1 MKIIGITGKSGC
13 GKSTFASLLSQK
25 LNCQHID
32 IDKIGHQAI
41 LQPEIITALCDEF
54 GNQILNDDGS
64 INRKKLGA
72 IVFVNKD
79 KMKILE
85 DLTYGYMQ
93 KCLDNILSQNN
104 ECIVLEY
111 ILLPRTKY
119 WNMCDSKVLVKSDD
133 VQRKN
138 KVIERDHISPE
149 YFDKRDSAS
158 IDYSPFNFDY
168 IYENDY
174 QQESMNK
181 MFDKISEQYIG
192 DDER

>member
-41 LQPEIITALCDEF
+41 LQPEIIRSLCNEF
-54 GNQILNDDGS
+54 GTQILNENGFID
-64 INRKKLGA
+64 RKKMGA
-72 IVFVNKD
+72 IVFAQKD

-93 KCLDNILSQNN
+93 KCLDEILSQNDDL
-104 ECIVLEY
+104 IVLEY

-119 WNMCDSKVLVKSDD
+119 WDMCNSKVLVKSDD
-133 VQRKN
+133 TKRKA
-138 KVIERDHISPE
+138 KVIERDNISPE

-158 IDYSPFNFDY
+158 LDYSSFSFDY
-168 IYENDY
+168 IFENDY
-174 QQESMNK
+174 NMESMNK

>member
-41 LQPEIITALCDEF
+41 LQPEIITSLCDEF
-54 GNQILNDDGS
+54 GNKILNDYGS

-119 WNMCDSKVLVKSDD
+119 LNMCDSKVLVKSDD

>member
-72 IVFVNKD
+72 IVFINKD